1 MPQPLKVG
9 RSYAFF
15 TNLLV
20 LSLSGKYGPG
30 PQCPSVPNAVEGL
43 AFNCILSPYIWPPRC
58 NTVDLVRLNCICTF
72 FLQLYTLSALH
83 IVNDPSNLCVI
94 CKLTNQSLYIYVK
107 AIYIYIY
114 ITNSSGPSTEPCGTP
129 LVTDVLLESCPST
142 TTLWYDSKPVL
153 NPYDQVAVDP
163 VHLNLLDQP
172 TMGDLLTFM

>member
-114 ITNSSGPSTEPCGTP
+114 NKQQRSQHRTLRNSTGHR
-129 LVTDVLLESCPST
+129 CPSWI
-142 TTLWYDSKPVL
+142 LSFHH
-153 NPYDQVAVDP
+153 NPLICQ
-163 VHLNLLDQP
+163 
-172 TMGDLLTFM
+172 